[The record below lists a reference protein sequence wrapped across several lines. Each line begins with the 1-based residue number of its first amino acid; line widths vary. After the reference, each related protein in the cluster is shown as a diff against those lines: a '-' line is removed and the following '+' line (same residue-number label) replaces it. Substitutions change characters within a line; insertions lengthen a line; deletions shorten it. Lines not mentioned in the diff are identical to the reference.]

1 MLIGVRGNEMVR
13 EGYLLEKLKEV
24 KEKVVPTWKRS
35 KRDYKR
41 SR

>member
-1 MLIGVRGNEMVR
+1 MLIGVRSNEMVR
-13 EGYLLEKLKEV
+13 EGYLLKGLKEV